1 MFGCLG
7 EYVERRLDGV
17 RNPYYGAPM
26 PSWSIAGLLIVLLAV
41 PAQAGGA
48 ESSDHDQPYQQATEE
63 RLPESVMAQVLDM
76 VQEYFDVSGR
86 LDPDPSGEEPQRLRF
101 KFYPEGKS
109 KSDEHYDA
117 EGWFGP
123 SRDFRQQEFSFRF
136 SVPRSS
142 GVVAPE
148 RPGNVL

>member
-1 MFGCLG
+1 MS
-7 EYVERRLDGV
+7 
-17 RNPYYGAPM
+17 
-26 PSWSIAGLLIVLLAV
+26 SWSIAGLLIVLLAI

-48 ESSDHDQPYQQATEE
+48 ESFDPDQPYQQAMEE
-63 RLPESVMAQVLDM
+63 RLLESLMAQVLDM
-76 VQEYFDVSGR
+76 IQEHVDVSGR

-109 KSDEHYDA
+109 KSDEHLEA

-123 SRDFRQQEFSFRF
+123 SRDSRQQEFHFRF

-142 GVVAPE
+142 GDVARE